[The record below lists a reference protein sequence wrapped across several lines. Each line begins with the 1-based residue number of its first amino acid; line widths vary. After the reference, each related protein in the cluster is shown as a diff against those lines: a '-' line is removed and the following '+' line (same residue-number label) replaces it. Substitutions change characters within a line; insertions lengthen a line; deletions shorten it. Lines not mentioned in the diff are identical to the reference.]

1 MRKVLIVDD
10 SLTDR
15 KIISSYLLQAGLTI
29 ASVESAEDALEQMR
43 DSLPN
48 LIVLDVVM
56 GGKSGF
62 ELCRKLKADSSTRNI
77 PIVICSSKSTKADK
91 MLGQAVGA
99 DAYVTKP
106 VDPTEFMSKVQQL
119 VA

>member
-1 MRKVLIVDD
+1 MGKVLVVDD

-15 KIISSYLLQAGLTI
+15 KIITSFLLKAGLTSSS
-29 ASVESAEDALEQMR
+29 AESAEDALEQLKNE
-43 DSLPN
+43 SPN

-62 ELCRKLKADSSTRNI
+62 ELCRKLKANSSTRDI
-77 PIVICSSKSTKADK
+77 PIVICSSKSTKAD
-91 MLGQAVGA
+91 MLLGQAVGA

-106 VDPTEFMSKVQQL
+106 VDQTEFLDKVRQL

>member
-1 MRKVLIVDD
+1 MSKVLIVDD

-15 KIISSYLLQAGLTI
+15 KILASFLLKAGL
-29 ASVESAEDALEQMR
+29 ASSSVESAEKALEQLKNE
-43 DSLPN
+43 SPN

-56 GGKSGF
+56 NGKSGF
-62 ELCRKLKADSSTRNI
+62 ELCRKLKSDSNTRDI
-77 PIVICSSKSTKADK
+77 PIVICSSKSTRADLL
-91 MLGQAVGA
+91 LGQAVGA

-106 VDPTEFMSKVQQL
+106 VDQAEFLNKVQQL

>member
-1 MRKVLIVDD
+1 MSRVLIVDD

-15 KIISSYLLQAGLTI
+15 KIISSYLIQAGLTI
-29 ASVESAEDALEQMR
+29 SSAESAEDALEQMK
-43 DSLPN
+43 DNPPN

-62 ELCRKLKADSSTRNI
+62 ELCRKLKADSGTRGI
-77 PIVICSSKSTKADK
+77 PVVICSSKSTKADM
-91 MLGQAVGA
+91 MLGKAVGA

-106 VDPTEFMSKVQQL
+106 VDRAEFMDKVRQL